1 MSTRN
6 YNGHYCKDCKRLT
19 RPSHGTTGGS
29 GWGGV
34 AGAGTP
40 YTLDTDWPAALI
52 PQQQQTVPHRV
63 ARGRAEG
70 VLGPRDLAAAG
81 GGGVQEEGV
90 VLHQLLDVDRPRDQQ
105 GVQGPRPGNGNLRR
119 EIFQKKP
126 LKIFYFFTCN
136 CFVRV
141 TGGGGGGGYLLTP
154 ILGLENLRDNL
165 LKRNCARVSLGK
177 ALCVRAG
184 AGGGAASRRS
194 SRSRMVASL
203 CLRSNVTCPE
213 CPVSTRRYCPHTVQS
228 MHTVQSVQ
236 SMHTVH
242 IRPCADCSA
251 GSVVAVCWLR

>member
-1 MSTRN
+1 MGWRGWCRHTLHTR
-6 YNGHYCKDCKRLT
+6 H
-19 RPSHGTTGGS
+19 
-29 GWGGV
+29 
-34 AGAGTP
+34 
-40 YTLDTDWPAALI
+40 WPAALI
-52 PQQQQTVPHRV
+52 PQQQTVPHRV

-126 LKIFYFFTCN
+126 LKIFYLITCN

-184 AGGGAASRRS
+184 AGGGAPCARAGAGGGAARRRS

-236 SMHTVH
+236 SLHTVH

-251 GSVVAVCWLR
+251 GSVVAVRWLR